1 MDNWRP
7 SRQVFFEWS
16 PHCHVYEK
24 AVMNITN
31 VGFKETKQ
39 TPNPSKF
46 KSWFLRKEAMALRG
60 AVATA
65 CNVGGRHR
73 NPSLLSI
80 PHYLK
85 LKFHYPPSHALHRFT
100 AFPIY
105 QPGGESLSLF
115 SIFIFQTLLGS
126 FGLYRNNNKQFSLK
140 TKFWVSFFYGVLMFF
155 LKRIWLWTW

>member
-1 MDNWRP
+1 
-7 SRQVFFEWS
+7 
-16 PHCHVYEK
+16 
-24 AVMNITN
+24 
-31 VGFKETKQ
+31 
-39 TPNPSKF
+39 
-46 KSWFLRKEAMALRG
+46 MALRG

-126 FGLYRNNNKQFSLK
+126 FGLYRNNKKQFSLK

-155 LKRIWLWTW
+155 LKRI

>member
-1 MDNWRP
+1 
-7 SRQVFFEWS
+7 
-16 PHCHVYEK
+16 
-24 AVMNITN
+24 
-31 VGFKETKQ
+31 
-39 TPNPSKF
+39 
-46 KSWFLRKEAMALRG
+46 MALRG

-73 NPSLLSI
+73 NPSLLSV

-115 SIFIFQTLLGS
+115 SVFHLSNFTWFFLFVQKQQKIILIENQVLGFI
-126 FGLYRNNNKQFSLK
+126 
-140 TKFWVSFFYGVLMFF
+140 FYGVLMFF
-155 LKRIWLWTW
+155 LKRI

>member
-1 MDNWRP
+1 MDDWRP
-7 SRQVFFEWS
+7 NRQVGKYSLSEARVATCMKMQFWTS
-16 PHCHVYEK
+16 PTLDLRK
-24 AVMNITN
+24 RN
-31 VGFKETKQ
+31 K

-80 PHYLK
+80 PHHLNF
-85 LKFHYPPSHALHRFT
+85 KFHYPPSHALHRFT

-115 SIFIFQTLLGS
+115 SIFIFQSLLGS
-126 FGLYRNNNKQFSLK
+126 FSLYRNNKKQFSLK
-140 TKFWVSFFYGVLMFF
+140 AKFWRNYKVIMVGNWCGPSFQ
-155 LKRIWLWTW
+155 